1 MATCGI
7 NVNLNNLQGELQ
19 TKITGFLDL
28 KGSLGTAAG
37 LDALAAKLPTG
48 LASIKAQVTSMV
60 PEIPNVSGFLSLRS
74 ELASLS
80 IMSIGTP
87 AALSKLASISSNFG
101 GLTSLSG
108 FANINL
114 NDLASSAFSLSGSF
128 DPCSIDIPNIV
139 MDPSGL
145 LESLPAEPPDIGA
158 TIAAAKIS
166 LPDRVIVDDLKEATK
181 NNIEIVE
188 SMDTSAVEKAIESNV
203 STSITGMGDMVKKIP
218 TGEPVVETKNNFVE
232 RVKVNSLPLM
242 DEEPEIAPP
251 VTQPKAVYT
260 PHPDYYI
267 SASGDKVYYKRI
279 MRYDRL
285 DRRAKLMQFKADNPT
300 MTRGKML
307 VEFNKQVNSGKIEV
321 LQVRS

>member
-1 MATCGI
+1 MAVCGI

-28 KGSLGTAAG
+28 KGSLGGAAG
-37 LDALAAKLPTG
+37 LANLTATLPTG
-48 LASIKAQVTSMV
+48 LASIRSQVTSMV

-128 DPCSIDIPNIV
+128 DPCSMDIPNV
-139 MDPSGL
+139 MMDPSGL

-181 NNIEIVE
+181 DNIEITEDLEPEEVKE
-188 SMDTSAVEKAIESNV
+188 IIQETNV
-203 STSITGMGDMVKKIP
+203 APVVTGMGDSIRKLP
-218 TGEPVVETKNNFVE
+218 TGEQVVETKPVYVQRIMTNRE
-232 RVKVNSLPLM
+232 IM
-242 DEEPEIAPP
+242 DERNFELDEKMAKYAKIRAAKDEAILKWKEENPTLTGA
-251 VTQPKAVYT
+251 KAFHGFRDAVKAGT
-260 PHPDYYI
+260 ITYYG
-267 SASGDKVYYKRI
+267 SNVKTTSPNNKN
-279 MRYDRL
+279 
-285 DRRAKLMQFKADNPT
+285 AKLISIDE
-300 MTRGKML
+300 L
-307 VEFNKQVNSGKIEV
+307 EV
-321 LQVRS
+321 

>member
-1 MATCGI
+1 MAICGI

-19 TKITGFLDL
+19 TRISGFLDL
-28 KGSLGTAAG
+28 RGSLGGAAG
-37 LDALAAKLPTG
+37 LANLTATLPTG
-48 LASIKAQVTSMV
+48 LASIRSQVTSMV
-60 PEIPNVSGFLSLRS
+60 PAIPNVSGFLSLRS

-101 GLTSLSG
+101 GLTSLGG

-128 DPCSIDIPNIV
+128 DPCSIDIPNIM

-181 NNIEIVE
+181 NNIEITPE
-188 SMDTSAVEKAIESNV
+188 LEIEEVKEIIQETNV
-203 STSITGMGDMVKKIP
+203 APVVTGMGNTVRKLP
-218 TGEPVVETKNNFVE
+218 TGEEVVETKVDYVE
-232 RVKVNSLPLM
+232 RVKATTWKMS
-242 DEEPEIAPP
+242 EEAIARNEAEL
-251 VTQPKAVYT
+251 KAEHETSKARGVAFKKFSKEN
-260 PHPDYYI
+260 PDL
-267 SASGDKVYYKRI
+267 SFREKSR
-279 MRYDRL
+279 
-285 DRRAKLMQFKADNPT
+285 
-300 MTRGKML
+300 
-307 VEFNKQVNSGKIEV
+307 EFNKRVKAGTITYKGA
-321 LQVRS
+321 

>member
-19 TKITGFLDL
+19 TRISGFLDL

-139 MDPSGL
+139 MDPSGV

-181 NNIEIVE
+181 DNIEITEDLEPDEVV
-188 SMDTSAVEKAIESNV
+188 SVIETNV
-203 STSITGMGDMVKKIP
+203 SPVISPSVGAVRKTVEGEVKILTSEEYWAQATSEQRKNILREDKHHVTADGRLVWTYSQIRSRKLKKIDSERKEALQEFKQSSGLTKGTLLKAFRKGIRDGSITYYGS
-218 TGEPVVETKNNFVE
+218 
-232 RVKVNSLPLM
+232 RVKRGLIGVDDL
-242 DEEPEIAPP
+242 EE
-251 VTQPKAVYT
+251 V
-260 PHPDYYI
+260 
-267 SASGDKVYYKRI
+267 
-279 MRYDRL
+279 
-285 DRRAKLMQFKADNPT
+285 
-300 MTRGKML
+300 
-307 VEFNKQVNSGKIEV
+307 
-321 LQVRS
+321 